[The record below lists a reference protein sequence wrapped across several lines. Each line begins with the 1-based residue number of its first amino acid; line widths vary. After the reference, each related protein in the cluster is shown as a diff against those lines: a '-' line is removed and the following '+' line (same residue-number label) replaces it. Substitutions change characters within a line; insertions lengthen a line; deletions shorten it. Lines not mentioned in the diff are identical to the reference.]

1 MSEKQKKEHV
11 QNLVAEALF
20 RHYRDQ
26 HGFGAG
32 ELIFKDKKTG
42 REEKLNV

>member
-20 RHYRDQ
+20 RIQKDQ
-26 HGFGAG
+26 YGLGTLDASM
-32 ELIFKDKKTG
+32 KDKKTG
-42 REEKLNV
+42 REEKFNV